1 MSDTIALADFA
12 ARAEPAVAKL
22 GLGTVQFGMPYG
34 LAQPQRVVAH
44 DEIAGVLTRAW
55 QAGVDLIDTA
65 AAYGDSE
72 SAIGELRPAAAAFT
86 IVTKTLPIRAE
97 RISASDVERV
107 VGGVRASAARL
118 RVSALDAL
126 LVHESKDLLAEG
138 GEALFTA
145 LQSLKRD
152 GLVKRLGV
160 SVYEPAVLDDLIAR
174 FPIELVQLP
183 LNVFDQRFA
192 RQGQLLRWAA
202 RGIEIHARSVFLQ
215 GLLLRDPGNVPAHLA
230 RAAAPLTKFRQRAR
244 EAGLDPLAAAL
255 AFAVQQAGVSRAVI
269 GVDGLA
275 ELEANLSAYAQAR
288 QRGMDFATLAVDDPN
303 LTDPRLW
310 SK

>member
-1 MSDTIALADFA
+1 MSETIALADVAPRGMPA
-12 ARAEPAVAKL
+12 AAKL

-34 LAQPQRVVAH
+34 LAQPQHVVAH

-72 SAIGELRPAAAAFT
+72 SAIGELRQATAMFT
-86 IVTKTLPIRAE
+86 IVTKTLPVRAD
-97 RISASDVERV
+97 RIAASDIEHV
-107 VGGVRASAARL
+107 VSGVRASAARL
-118 RVSALDAL
+118 RVSTLDAL

-138 GEALFTA
+138 GEALFSA

-160 SVYEPAVLDDLIAR
+160 SVYEPSLLDELLTR

-192 RQGQLLRWAA
+192 RNGQLVRWAA

-215 GLLLRDPGNVPAHLA
+215 GLLLRDPGNTPPHLA
-230 RAAAPLTKFRQRAR
+230 RAAAPLTRFRQRAR
-244 EAGLDPLAAAL
+244 EAGLDPLAASL
-255 AFAVQQAGVSRAVI
+255 AFVVQQAGVSRAVI

-275 ELEANLSAYAQAR
+275 ELEANLAAYAQAR
-288 QRGMDFATLAVDDPN
+288 ERGMDFATLAVDDPN
-303 LTDPRLW
+303 ITDPRLW